1 MEDDQI
7 KEMETTEACRE
18 ATHHSKLD
26 PRSLKVRQILTNYH
40 GLNII

>member
-1 MEDDQI
+1 MENDEI

-26 PRSLKVRQILTNYH
+26 PRSLKVQKIITN
-40 GLNII
+40 IMT